1 MKNLVLDK
9 VLCDCPS
16 LKEVV
21 FAHPEYQKFR
31 QNYEIEML
39 PPKLRRIVD
48 FLKEQQGGYTGTDIA
63 KSLRLERGN
72 LVSVQLKH
80 ILSRTTCVLNLEKHG
95 ERGGLYSFNH
105 LSSN

>member
-1 MKNLVLDK
+1 MKNLVLDR
-9 VLCDCPS
+9 VLQDCPG
-16 LKEVV
+16 LQEVV
-21 FAHPEYQKFR
+21 FAHPEYQRFR
-31 QNYEIEML
+31 QTYEIELL

-48 FLKEQQGGYTGTDIA
+48 FLKERQGGFTGTDIA
-63 KSLRLERGN
+63 KALHLERGN

-80 ILSRTTCVLNLEKHG
+80 ILSRTTCVLHLEKHG